1 MLPHSEDRFAYAA
14 RSHAYSRTGD
24 YLFAQIIPYIGSKRK
39 LLPVIARA
47 VARTGCTV
55 AACGTQPI
63 FADLFAGSGVVS
75 RMAKTLGFRV
85 ISNDWE
91 PYSAVINGAFIGL
104 NRPPIEDSFFEL
116 LNDLEPIE
124 GFISRHYCPSQDENP
139 DPSRERMYY
148 TRANGGRIDAIRSR
162 IAEWSDTGQISPE
175 QETYLLAPLLSA
187 ACYVSNTSG
196 VFKAYHNGWGGNT
209 GTALYRILSG
219 LTLSPPP
226 LLDNGCQNI
235 VTRIDALSC
244 ARNLCEIAGA
254 RCDIAYL
261 DPPYN
266 QHPYGSNYHLL
277 NTIALNDKPEVPSI
291 DVGKSAI
298 RTDWRNLRRSAFNHT
313 ACALAE
319 LENIVDAISSRWVL
333 LSYSTDGN
341 IPLAALL
348 ESLARRGT
356 LTVEAHR
363 YKRYRVSAQR
373 MSKRSHNVEFVLILD
388 RYAGPAPSSADQCA
402 HRIEWAATNSDV
414 HPALS
419 S

>member
-1 MLPHSEDRFAYAA
+1 MRFAYAA

-47 VARTGCTV
+47 VARTGCT
-55 AACGTQPI
+55 AAAGGLPPI

-75 RMAKTLGFRV
+75 RMAKTLGFRA
-85 ISNDWE
+85 ICNDWE

-104 NRPPIEDSFFEL
+104 NHPPIDESYFEH
-116 LNDLEPIE
+116 LNNLDPVE
-124 GFISRHYCPSQDENP
+124 GFITRHYCPSQDLNP

-148 TRANGGRIDAIRSR
+148 THANGGRIDAIRSK
-162 IAEWSDTGQISPE
+162 IAQWSDTGQITPE
-175 QETYLLAPLLSA
+175 QETYLLAPLLSS

-209 GTALYRILSG
+209 GTALYRILSR
-219 LTLSPPP
+219 LTLCPPP

-235 VTRIDALSC
+235 VTRLDALTC

-254 RCDIAYL
+254 KCDIAYL

-277 NTIALNDKPEVPSI
+277 NTIALNDMPEVPSI
-291 DVGKSAI
+291 GEAKSAI
-298 RTDWRNLRRSAFNHT
+298 RTDWRNRRRSAFNHA
-313 ACALAE
+313 ACALPE
-319 LENIVDAISSRWVL
+319 LENIVDGISSRWVL

-341 IPLAALL
+341 IPLDVLL
-348 ESLARRGT
+348 ESLARRGA

-373 MSKRSHNVEFVLILD
+373 MSIRSHNVEFVLILD
-388 RYAGPAPSSADQCA
+388 RQAAPAPSSADECA
-402 HRIEWAATNSDV
+402 QRIEWAASSSDV
-414 HPALS
+414 QPTLLF
-419 S
+419 